1 MSLASPEVGKYYLF
15 FQLPIWKRAGFP
27 NSMLSLFS
35 YLMDLCIFVYIFVT
49 RFAEKPS
56 EQDSLD
62 ADCCEL
68 LHPGHG
74 VWQSDVLSTH
84 REGDSACA

>member
-1 MSLASPEVGKYYLF
+1 MTSTEVGKNGFLP
-15 FQLPIWKRAGFP
+15 QLSIWKIGRFP
-27 NSMLSLFS
+27 NSVLFLF
-35 YLMDLCIFVYIFVT
+35 YHLMNLCIFVYIFVI

-62 ADCCEL
+62 VDCCEL

-74 VWQSDVLSTH
+74 VWHSDVLSTH
-84 REGDSACA
+84 REGDSARA

>member
-1 MSLASPEVGKYYLF
+1 MVSP
-15 FQLPIWKRAGFP
+15 
-27 NSMLSLFS
+27 LSHLI
-35 YLMDLCIFVYIFVT
+35 DLGVFVCLCVT

-56 EQDSLD
+56 EQDSPD

-74 VWQSDVLSTH
+74 VWQPDVLSTH

>member
-1 MSLASPEVGKYYLF
+1 
-15 FQLPIWKRAGFP
+15 
-27 NSMLSLFS
+27 MLSPSPHL
-35 YLMDLCIFVYIFVT
+35 LDLCVSVYLCVV

-56 EQDSLD
+56 EQDGPD

-68 LHPGHG
+68 LYPGHG

>member
-1 MSLASPEVGKYYLF
+1 MLF
-15 FQLPIWKRAGFP
+15 LFP
-27 NSMLSLFS
+27 HP
-35 YLMDLCIFVYIFVT
+35 MDLRIFVCVYVT

-56 EQDSLD
+56 EQDGPD
-62 ADCCEL
+62 ADRCEL

-84 REGDSACA
+84 CEGDSARARALHCRR